1 LQPHLPATLG
11 QSQCTAQVT
20 APSVVGTHNI
30 TATYNTSATYVG
42 SADTKTLTVR
52 FGVCVLYDQT
62 KSHKQ
67 GSTIPVKLFLC
78 NASGQNV
85 SSSSTVV
92 MATGIVKADASA
104 SGATEDSG
112 NANPDFNFR
121 WDSSLQAN
129 GGGYIYNLSTKPAI
143 YSTGTWRMTFT
154 VNGVADAELR
164 RPVRHQ
170 VRQARGMDSPGD
182 QNIDRP
188 GTRLDPATAG
198 RSVRRSDAASP

>member
-1 LQPHLPATLG
+1 
-11 QSQCTAQVT
+11 VT
-20 APSVVGTHNI
+20 GTRTI
-30 TATYNTSATYVG
+30 TANFSATTVHAASSG
-42 SADTKTLTVR
+42 TTSLTTV
-52 FGVCVLYDQT
+52 FGVCVLYDQA

-143 YSTGTWRMTFT
+143 YSTGTWKMTFT
-154 VNGVADAELR
+154 VDGVA
-164 RPVRHQ
+164 
-170 VRQARGMDSPGD
+170 S
-182 QNIDRP
+182 
-188 GTRLDPATAG
+188 
-198 RSVRRSDAASP
+198 AAYVVQFDIK